1 MNDIQ
6 GGADLPDG
14 RGGPHVFVA
23 DASAPVLIG
32 DDRHHLTRVL
42 RLRDG
47 DPMTVGDGAGRWGR
61 AVFRSD
67 AEPESTADVV
77 VVPEAEPTVAVGF
90 ALIKGGR
97 PELVV
102 QKLTELGVDRILP
115 LTAERSVVRWD
126 DAKATAQVERFR
138 RVAREAAMQSRR
150 VWLPEIDGVSAAG
163 DVAAADTLAMAEPG
177 GDPINGSVRVLL
189 VGPEGGWTA
198 DELSVHRTV
207 GLGRTVLRA
216 ETAAIVAGT
225 LLTAIR
231 DGRVS
236 PPSCPGP

>member
-1 MNDIQ
+1 M
-6 GGADLPDG
+6 
-14 RGGPHVFVA
+14 FVA

-102 QKLTELGVDRILP
+102 QKLPPDGGPRPDGAAGRDGGHRRRNATYGDPRRTGLATLLP
-115 LTAERSVVRWD
+115 RSVSLAD
-126 DAKATAQVERFR
+126 R
-138 RVAREAAMQSRR
+138 R
-150 VWLPEIDGVSAAG
+150 I
-163 DVAAADTLAMAEPG
+163 
-177 GDPINGSVRVLL
+177 
-189 VGPEGGWTA
+189 
-198 DELSVHRTV
+198 
-207 GLGRTVLRA
+207 
-216 ETAAIVAGT
+216 
-225 LLTAIR
+225 
-231 DGRVS
+231 
-236 PPSCPGP
+236 